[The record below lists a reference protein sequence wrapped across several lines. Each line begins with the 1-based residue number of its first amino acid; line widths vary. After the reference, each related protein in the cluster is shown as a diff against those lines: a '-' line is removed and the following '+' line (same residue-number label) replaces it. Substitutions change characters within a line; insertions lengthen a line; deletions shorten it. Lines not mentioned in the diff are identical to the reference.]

1 MSFETKGKVVKIL
14 EPQTGI
20 SKNGEWK
27 KQDFVIETAEAYPK
41 KICFSIWNDKISQ
54 LNGVEVGDEVRVMFN
69 VASREY
75 NNKWYSDITAYQLDN
90 ISKKEYES
98 SISLPPERQET
109 TTLNLDVLAASN
121 ENDDLP
127 F

>member
-1 MSFETKGKVVKIL
+1 MSFETKGRIVKIL
-14 EPQTGI
+14 EPRTGS

-27 KQDFVIETAEAYPK
+27 KQDIILETSEAYPK

-54 LNGVEVGDEVRVMFN
+54 LEGVEVGDEVRVMFS

-90 ISKKEYES
+90 MSKKEYDSNVS
-98 SISLPPERQET
+98 SPTNKQEASN
-109 TTLNLDVLAASN
+109 LDLDVLAAS
-121 ENDDLP
+121 EDSEDLP

>member
-1 MSFETKGKVVKIL
+1 MSFETKGKIVKIL
-14 EPQTGI
+14 EPQTGS

-27 KQDFVIETAEAYPK
+27 KQDIILETTEAYPK

-54 LNGVEVGDEVRVMFN
+54 LEGVEVGDEVRVMFS

-90 ISKKEYES
+90 MSKKEYDS
-98 SISLPPERQET
+98 NVSFPPNKQEVSN
-109 TTLNLDVLAASN
+109 LNLDVLAAS
-121 ENDDLP
+121 EDSEDLP

>member
-1 MSFETKGKVVKIL
+1 
-14 EPQTGI
+14 
-20 SKNGEWK
+20 
-27 KQDFVIETAEAYPK
+27 
-41 KICFSIWNDKISQ
+41 

-90 ISKKEYES
+90 ISKKEYEN

-109 TTLNLDVLAASN
+109 ITLNLDVLATSN

>member
-1 MSFETKGKVVKIL
+1 MSFETKGKIVKIL
-14 EPQTGI
+14 EPQTGT

-27 KQDFVIETAEAYPK
+27 KQDIVVETSEAYPK
-41 KICFSIWNDKISQ
+41 KICFSLWNDKLSQ
-54 LNGVEVGDEVRVMFN
+54 LEGVEVGDEVRVMFN

-90 ISKKEYES
+90 MSKKEYENT
-98 SISLPPERQET
+98 PTMPTQQPET
-109 TTLNLDVLAASN
+109 AKLDLDVLAASN
-121 ENDDLP
+121 DNEDLP

>member
-1 MSFETKGKVVKIL
+1 MSFETKGKIVKIL
-14 EPQTGI
+14 EPQTGS

-27 KQDFVIETAEAYPK
+27 KQDIVVETTEAYPK

-54 LNGVEVGDEVRVMFN
+54 LEGVEVGDEVRVMFN

-75 NNKWYSDITAYQLDN
+75 NNKWYSDITAYQIDN
-90 ISKKEYES
+90 ISKKEYDNVAVTP
-98 SISLPPERQET
+98 IAKQET
-109 TTLNLDVLAASN
+109 NNLDLDILAASN
-121 ENDDLP
+121 DNEDLP

>member
-1 MSFETKGKVVKIL
+1 MSFETKGKIVKIL
-14 EPQTGI
+14 EPQTGT

-27 KQDFVIETAEAYPK
+27 KQDIVVETAEAYPK
-41 KICFSIWNDKISQ
+41 KICFSLWNDKLSQ
-54 LNGVEVGDEVRVMFN
+54 LEGVEVGDEVRVMFN

-90 ISKKEYES
+90 MSKKEYENN
-98 SISLPPERQET
+98 PTMPTQQQET
-109 TTLNLDVLAASN
+109 AKLDLDVLAASN
-121 ENDDLP
+121 DNEDLP

>member
-1 MSFETKGKVVKIL
+1 MSFETKGKIVKIL
-14 EPQTGI
+14 EPQTGT

-27 KQDFVIETAEAYPK
+27 KQDIILETSEAYPK
-41 KICFSIWNDKISQ
+41 KICFSLWNDKISQ
-54 LNGVEVGDEVRVMFN
+54 LEGVEVGDEVRVMFN

-90 ISKKEYES
+90 MSKKEYES
-98 SISLPPERQET
+98 SVSIPSNKQET
-109 TTLNLDVLAASN
+109 AKLDLDVLAASEDN
-121 ENDDLP
+121 EDLP